1 MAAKGG
7 SRGFYFNT
15 VLSLARSLAAHRPAP
30 IDKVISGH
38 KQFKEVIQA
47 NNVAC

>member
-1 MAAKGG
+1 MSSKGT

-30 IDKVISGH
+30 IDKVRVLLPIS
-38 KQFKEVIQA
+38 I
-47 NNVAC
+47 